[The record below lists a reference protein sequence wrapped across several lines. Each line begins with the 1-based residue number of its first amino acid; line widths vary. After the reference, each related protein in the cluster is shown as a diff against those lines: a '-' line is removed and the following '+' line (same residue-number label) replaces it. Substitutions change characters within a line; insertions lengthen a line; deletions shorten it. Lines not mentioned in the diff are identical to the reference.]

1 MYICLC
7 AGVTDEEIIEC
18 SKDGCSLDELK
29 TKLNVSQV
37 CGCCSQE
44 VTSLYNAATKKQ
56 IHTIYKSI

>member
-1 MYICLC
+1 MFICLC
-7 AGVTDEEIIEC
+7 AGVTDTEIIEC

-44 VTSLYNAATKKQ
+44 VMSIYNDTIQKQ
-56 IHTIYKSI
+56 KHTIFKKI